1 MLTLVNHFYIQR
13 TIPRSMNNWQDA
25 EQFADKALE
34 MFERG
39 RWGEAEA
46 ELRKALD
53 IDPDQGDWH
62 FNLGLTLERTGRDAE
77 ALSSFEQASRL
88 LEDAI
93 DPKLTAGATCAR
105 LERFDDAIQWLEKVL
120 HINASIEPAWAMLV
134 DAHASNDDH
143 DAAETSFYMAQDA
156 LADPSANVLV
166 AMSGSLLTRNL
177 PERAIWCAQEA
188 IKIDPDVHGGR
199 LRLAGGLVATGQS
212 QRASQILLQELR
224 EDPGNVQAL
233 LLHADVLAYTGRAN
247 EALIKLHR
255 VLELEP
261 ANVDAH
267 DRAGKYAMDEQR
279 WEEAF
284 IAWGLV
290 RRLQPN
296 HSTACLHLAQTLLAM
311 QRPSAARPLLQEHID
326 RMDDETSNEEKLH
339 VAELLLGA
347 GEPTVA
353 VSLLETLRT
362 NLDDSD
368 PMKLTLLRI
377 LAVTLFASE
386 KIDDGAAVS
395 RKVLRIDPSCISSMH
410 NLALAAVK
418 NNRYRS
424 AWGWV
429 KRGLRQD
436 PLDNDLRRL
445 RSRLIWEGIAKYCK
459 KFITRS

>member
-1 MLTLVNHFYIQR
+1 MSNR
-13 TIPRSMNNWQDA
+13 MNNWQDA
-25 EQFADKALE
+25 EQFADKALD

-39 RWGEAEA
+39 RWGEAEQ
-46 ELRKALD
+46 ELRKALE

-88 LEDAI
+88 LEDAV
-93 DPKLTAGATCAR
+93 DPKLAAGATCAR
-105 LERFDDAIQWLEKVL
+105 LERFEDAIDWLEKVL
-120 HINASIEPAWAMLV
+120 RIDATIEPAWSMLV
-134 DAHASNDDH
+134 DAHASKGDH

-156 LADPSANVLV
+156 LQDPSANVLV
-166 AMSGSLLTRNL
+166 AMSGSLLERNL
-177 PERAIWCAQEA
+177 EERAIWCAQEA
-188 IKIDPDVHGGR
+188 MKIDPDVHGGR
-199 LRLAGGLVATGQS
+199 LCLAGGLVASGQS

-233 LLHADVLAYTGRAN
+233 LLHADVLADTGRAN

-267 DRAGKYAMDEQR
+267 IRAGKYAIDEER

-290 RRLQPN
+290 RRLNPN
-296 HSTACLHLAQTLLAM
+296 HKTACLHLGQTLLAM
-311 QRPSAARPLLQEHID
+311 QRPTAARPLLLEYVE
-326 RMDDETSNEEKLH
+326 RMDAAMSSKDTLQI
-339 VAELLLGA
+339 AELMLAA
-347 GEPTVA
+347 GEPSSA
-353 VSLLETLRT
+353 AGLLQDVHTSF
-362 NLDDSD
+362 DDGD
-368 PMKLTLLRI
+368 PMKLKCLRMF
-377 LAVTLFASE
+377 AVALFASE
-386 KIDDGAAVS
+386 NVDEGAAMS
-395 RKVLRIDPSCISSMH
+395 RKVLRIDPTCIASMH

-429 KRGLRQD
+429 KRGLTQD

-445 RSRLIWEGIAKYCK
+445 RSRLIWEGIGKYCK
-459 KFITRS
+459 KFLSRRTS

>member
-1 MLTLVNHFYIQR
+1 
-13 TIPRSMNNWQDA
+13 MNNWQDA

-39 RWGEAEA
+39 RWGEAES

-93 DPKLTAGATCAR
+93 DPKLAAGAACAR
-105 LERFDDAIQWLEKVL
+105 LERFYDAIEWLEKVL
-120 HINASIEPAWAMLV
+120 HIDTTVEPAWAMLV
-134 DAHASNDDH
+134 DAHASLNDH

-156 LADPSANVLV
+156 LEEPSAHVLIS
-166 AMSGSLLTRNL
+166 MSGSLLTRNL

-188 IKIDPDVHGGR
+188 IKINPDVYGGR

-233 LLHADVLAYTGRAN
+233 LLHADVLADTGRAN
-247 EALIKLHR
+247 EALMKLHR

-267 DRAGKYAMDEQR
+267 IRAGKYAMEEQR
-279 WEEAF
+279 WEESF

-290 RRLQPN
+290 RRLQP
-296 HSTACLHLAQTLLAM
+296 HHKTACLHLAQTLLEM
-311 QRPSAARPLLQEHID
+311 QRPAAARPLLQEHIE
-326 RMDDETSNEEKLH
+326 RMDVTTSNEEYLH

-347 GEPTVA
+347 GEPSDAVILLDSLL
-353 VSLLETLRT
+353 VSLE
-362 NLDDSD
+362 DHD
-368 PMKLTLLRI
+368 PMKLKCLRI

-386 KIDDGAAVS
+386 KIDEGAAVS
-395 RKVLRIDPSCISSMH
+395 RKVLRIDPTCISSMH
-410 NLALAAVK
+410 NLALASVK

-445 RSRLIWEGIAKYCK
+445 RSRLIWEGIAKFCK
-459 KFITRS
+459 KCISRSS

>member
-1 MLTLVNHFYIQR
+1 
-13 TIPRSMNNWQDA
+13 MNNWQDA
-25 EQFADKALE
+25 EQFADNALD
-34 MFERG
+34 MFEHG
-39 RWGEAEA
+39 RWGEAEI
-46 ELRKALD
+46 ELRKALE

-62 FNLGLTLERTGRDAE
+62 FNLGLTLERTERDAE

-93 DPKLTAGATCAR
+93 DPKLAAGATCIR
-105 LERFDDAIQWLEKVL
+105 LERYDDAIGWFEKVL
-120 HINASIEPAWAMLV
+120 RLEASVEPAWAMLV
-134 DAHASNDDH
+134 DAHASNNNH
-143 DAAETSFYMAQDA
+143 EAAETSFYMAQDA
-156 LADPSANVLV
+156 LAQPSANVLV

-177 PERAIWCAQEA
+177 AERAIWCAQEA
-188 IKIDPDVHGGR
+188 MKLDPEVHGGR
-199 LRLAGGLVATGQS
+199 LRLAGALVAAGQG

-233 LLHADVLAYTGRAN
+233 LLHADVLADTGRAG

-267 DRAGKYAMDEQR
+267 IRAGEYAMDEQR

-296 HSTACLHLAQTLLAM
+296 HKGACLHLAQTLLAM
-311 QRPSAARPLLQEHID
+311 QRPAAARPLLQEYID
-326 RMDDETSNEEKLH
+326 RMDSSHSREEKLH
-339 VAELLLGA
+339 VAELLLGV
-347 GEPTVA
+347 GEPVMAVA
-353 VSLLETLRT
+353 LLEELRSSFEE
-362 NLDDSD
+362 NDSLQL
-368 PMKLTLLRI
+368 KCLRI
-377 LAVTLFASE
+377 LAVSLFASE
-386 KIDDGAAVS
+386 KIDEGAAVS
-395 RKVLRIDPSCISSMH
+395 RKVLRIDSTCISSMH

-445 RSRLIWEGIAKYCK
+445 RSRLIWEGIGKYIK
-459 KFITRS
+459 KYLRKRS

>member
-1 MLTLVNHFYIQR
+1 
-13 TIPRSMNNWQDA
+13 MNNWQDA

-39 RWGEAEA
+39 RWSEAET

-93 DPKLTAGATCAR
+93 DPKLAAGATCAR
-105 LERFDDAIQWLEKVL
+105 LGRFDDAIRWLEKVL
-120 HINASIEPAWAMLV
+120 QMDATVEPAWAMLV
-134 DAHASNDDH
+134 DAYASHDNH

-156 LADPSANVLV
+156 LAEPSANVLV
-166 AMSGSLLTRNL
+166 SMSGSLLTRNL
-177 PERAIWCAQEA
+177 AERAIWCAQEA
-188 IKIDPDVHGGR
+188 IKIDPDVLGGR

-233 LLHADVLAYTGRAN
+233 LLHADVLADTGRAN

-261 ANVDAH
+261 ANIDAH
-267 DRAGKYAMDEQR
+267 IRAGKFAMDEQR

-296 HSTACLHLAQTLLAM
+296 HKTACLHLAQTLLAM
-311 QRPSAARPLLQEHID
+311 QRPAGARPLLQEYLD
-326 RMDDETSNEEKLH
+326 RMDDTTSNGEKLH

-347 GEPTVA
+347 GEPTLA
-353 VSLLETLRT
+353 VTLLEKLRRT
-362 NLDDSD
+362 FEEKD
-368 PMKLTLLRI
+368 PMKLKCLRI
-377 LAVTLFASE
+377 LAVTLFASD

-395 RKVLRIDPSCISSMH
+395 RKVLRIDPTCISSMH
-410 NLALAAVK
+410 NLALAALK
-418 NNRYRS
+418 NKRHRS

-429 KRGLRQD
+429 KRGLQQD

-445 RSRLIWEGIAKYCK
+445 RSRLIWEWIATFCK
-459 KFITRS
+459 KLSLG